1 MRDIQKTAARETK
14 DLRAS
19 HRIYTRQTF
28 ASMDIERF
36 QSCDQHLY
44 KFMGTEEIVYIRK
57 ELNSHRIC
65 VEHQKKTNKM
75 GLDRTLEG
83 SIGSHR
89 SITVLISPRRF
100 CFNWLIFV
108 ALSGCANLS
117 HNYTDLN
124 FLGVT
129 LLFSITC
136 FSEKIKLTN
145 HQTDLKQPSFGTTK
159 PCEVKIN

>member
-1 MRDIQKTAARETK
+1 
-14 DLRAS
+14 
-19 HRIYTRQTF
+19 
-28 ASMDIERF
+28 MD
-36 QSCDQHLY
+36 
-44 KFMGTEEIVYIRK
+44 
-57 ELNSHRIC
+57 
-65 VEHQKKTNKM
+65 
-75 GLDRTLEG
+75 LDRILEG

-100 CFNWLIFV
+100 CFNRLIFV

-145 HQTDLKQPSFGTTK
+145 HQTDLKQPSFGK
-159 PCEVKIN
+159 PNHVKLKLTNANVELAFSVRLRQ

>member
-1 MRDIQKTAARETK
+1 MSLSLYSSLPRSRFLDVTQRSTKRTLRDIQKKAARETK

-65 VEHQKKTNKM
+65 VEHQKKNKQNGSGSYFRRIYRESSEHNSTN
-75 GLDRTLEG
+75 
-83 SIGSHR
+83 
-89 SITVLISPRRF
+89 
-100 CFNWLIFV
+100 IFPPI
-108 ALSGCANLS
+108 
-117 HNYTDLN
+117 
-124 FLGVT
+124 
-129 LLFSITC
+129 LL
-136 FSEKIKLTN
+136 
-145 HQTDLKQPSFGTTK
+145 
-159 PCEVKIN
+159 